1 MPDFSVYPSQYALAP
16 KPFVSALSLPLR
28 SQGVHDPHAWKNA
41 LRRPTADSCGR
52 LIELIDDLADKLER
66 PQGPVVKVCAA
77 VCIVVSQPR

>member
-1 MPDFSVYPSQYALAP
+1 MRSPP

-28 SQGVHDPHAWKNA
+28 SQGVHDPSRMEERAPA
-41 LRRPTADSCGR
+41 ATADSCGR